1 MGKMITII
9 CLIITLSNNI
19 FTSNPIDREII
30 GIETEIKRIDELLLR
45 TEVNEEAKW
54 VLRQK
59 KSEYDR
65 RIEFLKDSKSNN
77 AKSKKTN
84 KSWVKTEVSVNDLVL
99 KKGEMYCYPNP
110 AINKNPKL
118 HIEVGYAEKVEIV
131 IYDISGRI
139 KDKLSIKGEPEHT
152 VSGYAYETEWKA
164 EGVGS
169 GVYIMEVK
177 ANKGSEKVSGRI
189 KCAIIR

>member
-1 MGKMITII
+1 SEGIKGV
-9 CLIITLSNNI
+9 LI
-19 FTSNPIDREII
+19 
-30 GIETEIKRIDELLLR
+30 
-45 TEVNEEAKW
+45 
-54 VLRQK
+54 QK
-59 KSEYDR
+59 KAEYER

-77 AKSKKTN
+77 VKLNKTN
-84 KSWVKTEVSVNDLVL
+84 KSWIKTEVAINDLVL

-110 AINKNPKL
+110 AIDKNPKL

-152 VSGYAYETEWKA
+152 VNGYAYETEWKA

-189 KCAIIR
+189 KCAIIK